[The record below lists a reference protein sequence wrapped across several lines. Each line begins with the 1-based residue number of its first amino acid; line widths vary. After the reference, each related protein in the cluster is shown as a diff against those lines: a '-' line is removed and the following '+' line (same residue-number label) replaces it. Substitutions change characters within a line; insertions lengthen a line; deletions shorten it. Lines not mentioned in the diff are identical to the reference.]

1 MKTRGIFDK
10 VVLPGKK
17 DYTNTGVNYFEDYTM
32 KRKTLEVIS
41 NSKFVEN
48 FKIKESDLLFS
59 NRQHLF
65 NKIQDYVNLEEL
77 MKKYKKKIRG
87 DSFSSSE
94 GNLKN

>member
-1 MKTRGIFDK
+1 METRGIFDQ

-17 DYTNTGVNYFEDYTM
+17 DNTNTGVNNFEDYTM

-41 NSKFVEN
+41 KRNFIEN
-48 FKIKESDLLFS
+48 FKIKESDLLFT

-77 MKKYKKKIRG
+77 MKKFKNKIRG